1 MRRIKILEN
10 YYHKIEISIEK
21 LKIII
26 RIFEYGINFTIYVT
40 LEEGLELINNYKKGL
55 EKFLETLPEQSVQL
69 GSEMIQTLTLNSKN
83 QITNLEA
90 IEKSLKRPAKN

>member
-1 MRRIKILEN
+1 M
-10 YYHKIEISIEK
+10 
-21 LKIII
+21 
-26 RIFEYGINFTIYVT
+26 T

-83 QITNLEA
+83 QIANLES
-90 IEKSLKRPAKN
+90 IEKSLKRSPKS